1 MAVSAPSAFRF
12 FPVRVARS
20 TRLSPSLVRITFAGE
35 SLRDFDSG
43 GRDQSFSLFL
53 PHPGQ
58 ELPVLPDVDGDG
70 WFAAWRAMDPEVRAI
85 MRSYTVREHRRS
97 PRGPGPGPAGARD
110 DGGSR
115 DDGDEV
121 DVDFA
126 LHGDLGPASRWARAA
141 RPGDRTTLLGPAVRE
156 NKSIGFRLPQDADWV
171 LLAAD
176 ETALPAVAGILDW
189 LPPTVPAHIWLE
201 VPDTADRRA
210 LPHHPGAKVNW
221 LVHEGSPARRGELL
235 TALREAP
242 FPAGA
247 PYAWLAGEAGA
258 VRAMRRHLVRERGLD
273 RARVQF
279 SGYWRLGATEED
291 LRREALA
298 G

>member
-1 MAVSAPSAFRF
+1 MAKTVTSAFRF
-12 FPVRVARS
+12 FAVHVERVI
-20 TRLSPSLVRITFAGE
+20 RLSPSLTRITFGGA

-58 ELPVLPDVDGDG
+58 PAPVLPAVEGDG
-70 WFAAWRAMDPEVRAI
+70 WFAAWREMDPDVRAI

-97 PRGPGPGPAGARD
+97 PAGV
-110 DGGSR
+110 
-115 DDGDEV
+115 DEV

-126 LHGDLGPASRWARAA
+126 LHGDGGPASRWAAAA
-141 RPGDRTTLLGPAVRE
+141 RPGDRTTLLGPATRE
-156 NKSIGFRLPQDADWV
+156 NKSVGFQPPSDTDWV

-189 LPPTVPAHIWLE
+189 LPAATPTYVWLQ
-201 VPDTADRRA
+201 VPDAADHAA
-210 LPHHPGAKVNW
+210 LPAAPPHVEVNW
-221 LVHEGSPARRGELL
+221 LVHEGSPHRRGALL
-235 TALREAP
+235 DALRDAELP
-242 FPAGA
+242 QGT
-247 PYAWLAGEAGA
+247 PYAWLAGEASG
-258 VRAMRRHLVRERGLD
+258 VRALRRHLVRERDID
-273 RARVQF
+273 RRRVHF

>member
-12 FPVRVARS
+12 FSVRVARS

-85 MRSYTVREHRRS
+85 MRSYTVREHRR
-97 PRGPGPGPAGARD
+97 GADGHDGRD
-110 DGGSR
+110 G
-115 DDGDEV
+115 GDEV

-189 LPPTVPAHIWLE
+189 LPPTVPAQVWLE
-201 VPDTADRRA
+201 VPDSADRRA
-210 LPHHPGAKVNW
+210 LPQHPGAEVNW
-221 LVHEGSPARRGELL
+221 LVHEGSPSRRGGLL
-235 TALREAP
+235 AALREAP

-273 RARVQF
+273 RSRVQF